1 MPMPRK
7 TVTTVAKNKSYS
19 KYKKKQYK
27 KKTPYRGRLTLSG
40 FPDRKM
46 VKLRYVDSDVT
57 LDAGAG
63 LVQSKTFSCNSLF
76 DPDITSV
83 GHQPMGYDQWS
94 AIYQRYTVLSAKIT
108 VRNNPIGVS
117 NVNPFYFGV
126 TIDVPDG
133 LGVSSFS
140 SINNLLESK
149 YSQGYKTGGVV
160 ASANNNKYTFPYC
173 VKYWSAKKMF
183 GLKNVNDGQVYTGLM
198 GNTGTGASPAVQG
211 KFVVWSAAIDGNDP
225 GAASLTVEID
235 YIAMLHMPN
244 LIDGS

>member
-1 MPMPRK
+1 MPKPANKK
-7 TVTTVAKNKSYS
+7 TKKSYVS
-19 KYKKKQYK
+19 KKPMYKKR
-27 KKTPYRGRLTLSG
+27 KTPYRGRLTLSG
-40 FPDRKM
+40 FPDRKL

-94 AIYQRYTVLSAKIT
+94 AIYQRYTVLSSKIT
-108 VRNNPIGVS
+108 VRYNPITVS
-117 NVNPFYFGV
+117 NVNPFFFGV

-133 LGVSSFS
+133 IGVSGFS

-149 YSQGYKTGGVV
+149 FSAGYKTGGVV
-160 ASANNNKYTFPYC
+160 ASANNLKYTFPYC

-183 GLKNVNDGQVYTGLM
+183 GLKNPNDGQVYTGLM
-198 GNTGTGASPAVQG
+198 GNTGTGTSPGVQG
-211 KFVVWSAAIDGNDP
+211 KFVVWAAAIDGNDP
-225 GAASLTVEID
+225 GSGSFTVEID
-235 YIAMLHMPN
+235 YIALLHVPN